1 MSELESLV
9 EALQWFE
16 PFKSMD
22 VNEVVVMATK
32 TQVERLPARHTLF
45 AVGDRDP
52 WLYCL
57 IEGSVELRGR
67 DGRSMEVTAG
77 TPRAVRPLSPM
88 RPRLHAATT
97 LSPVVLARVDVSTL
111 PDLQGLLSHAEYAV
125 QEIAFDSSG
134 IPEQVQL
141 HELTMLS
148 EGLQVPSLPEAAL
161 RARQLLEAEDVD
173 LKAIATVV
181 TRDPALSAKLLRAAN
196 SAMYRHGRESKTCE
210 EAIARLGTNTAR
222 QLITA
227 FATRGLFETE
237 VATIRNRLRR
247 AWERSIEVAAI
258 SFVIARLTRTF
269 QPDEALLVGLLY
281 DIGELPIYA
290 YLGRHPSLEANDEFV
305 DQLVS
310 ALKVRAGMTIARQ
323 WELPPHFSTVI
334 QNAGDW
340 WRDPSPQ
347 PDLADLVMVARI
359 HSFIGKPDR
368 PQVPSLLK
376 LPAFKKLAGD
386 AASPRLSA
394 QILEEAATQVAEIRS
409 VLAS

>member
-32 TQVERLPARHTLF
+32 TRVERLPARHTLF
-45 AVGDRDP
+45 SVGDRDP

-57 IEGSVELRGR
+57 IEGGVELRGR
-67 DGRSMEVTAG
+67 DGRPMDVTAG
-77 TPRAVRPLSPM
+77 TPRAMRPLSPM
-88 RPRLHAATT
+88 RPRLHTAVT
-97 LSPVVLARVDVSTL
+97 LTPVVLARVDVSTL
-111 PDLQGLLSHAEYAV
+111 ADVQGLLSQAEYAV
-125 QEIAFDSSG
+125 QEVAFDTSG

-161 RARQLLEAEDVD
+161 RARQLLEAEDAD
-173 LKAIATVV
+173 LKAIARVV
-181 TRDPALSAKLLRAAN
+181 TRDPALTAKLLRAAN
-196 SAMYRHGRESKTCE
+196 SAMYRHGKESKTCE
-210 EAIARLGTNTAR
+210 EAILRLGTQTAC

-227 FATRGLFETE
+227 FATRGLFESD
-237 VATIRNRLRR
+237 VPAIKVRLRR

-258 SFVIARLTRTF
+258 SYVIARLTRAF
-269 QPDEALLVGLLY
+269 PPDEALLAGLLH

-290 YLGRHPSLEANDEFV
+290 YLGRHPTLIESDEFV
-305 DQLVS
+305 DQLVA
-310 ALKVRAGMTIARQ
+310 ALKVRAGLTIARQ
-323 WELPPHFSTVI
+323 WELPPHFPTVI
-334 QNAGDW
+334 QHAGDW
-340 WRDPSPQ
+340 WRDPAPA
-347 PDLADLVMVARI
+347 PDFADLVMVARI

-368 PQVPSLLK
+368 PPAPSLAK

-386 AASPRLSA
+386 SATPRLSA
-394 QILEEAATQVAEIRS
+394 QILDEAAEQVAEIRG
-409 VLAS
+409 VLGA